1 MGNTFTLEALFYSGD
16 STSDYH
22 QKIIGNLIFN
32 GNQYGNSS
40 PHITFIRN
48 DDIYY
53 GFSSNGQLN
62 NRIKANVRLAR
73 TWQHVAFSFDGT
85 KAKLYLDGVAIDST
99 SNWAGTIPSAI
110 PITSIGTRFSGK
122 IDEVR
127 IWNVARSTSEINQ
140 NMYGLDDANAVGL
153 LAYYKMDTNENF
165 EVIDFSMNSYH
176 ASLDDVDIL
185 PEYLG
190 SEFCPEGP
198 DGSYNCPYPTILGAL
213 ENVQGSQNILVKEG
227 RYTDLIFA
235 DFINQ
240 SSFQEGPVIEVK
252 GENANTIIDGTVE
265 VNANWEPYDLN
276 GNQVYKAYLDM
287 GQISKIANTKIDTI
301 YGVFVNDRYMIPAMP
316 VNFKKSN

>member
-1 MGNTFTLEALFYSGD
+1 MFYSGD

-62 NRIKANVRLAR
+62 NRIKADVRLAR

-85 KAKLYLDGVAIDST
+85 KARLFLDGVVIDST

-127 IWNVARSTSEINQ
+127 IWNVVRSASEINQ
-140 NMYGLDDANAVGL
+140 NMYGLGDANAVGL
-153 LAYYKMDTNENF
+153 LAYYKMDTNEDF
-165 EVIDFSMNSYH
+165 EVIDYSMNSYQ

-198 DGSYNCPYPTILGAL
+198 DGSYGCPYPTILDAL
-213 ENVQGSQNILVKEG
+213 ENVQGGQSILVKEG

-240 SSFQEGPVIEVK
+240 SSFQEGPVIEAK
-252 GENANTIIDGTVE
+252 GNANTIIDGTVE
-265 VNANWEPYDLN
+265 VNATWNH
-276 GNQVYKAYLDM
+276 
-287 GQISKIANTKIDTI
+287 IT
-301 YGVFVNDRYMIPAMP
+301 
-316 VNFKKSN
+316 